1 MFILVYLGGKSQQY
15 TLQQISKLTK
25 AMKHSTIFFFVLLS
39 TTIFSQTKYEP
50 QILILAP
57 NTTKYE
63 KAFDK
68 EISNC
73 NKKLKSNLKIS
84 EQEKILNSSEF
95 KEQPENIQIITKS
108 EFEFS
113 KNLDFFKQ
121 ASYLSERYLSYRFFE
136 KFPNVLIKLKDVKSQ
151 GTLDDLK
158 IHSENEKLQYVLNFS
173 SIELYK
179 ENNIGYAKITAQLY
193 DNLTNSILLDKTYSG
208 DWKNPGFEFS
218 CDDKTINC
226 TINNALSQALYDVI
240 YTIASDSPT
249 LKREKQLSQ
258 ERYNVLINDYFKKSF
273 DKETLKN
280 IVSPL
285 DKEINID
292 SCYQNLFNDDQ
303 TKFISFFS
311 QQVSGQDLKTLT
323 ENKKDKNVN
332 IVTNKD
338 IKDEGYLN
346 EIPKTY
352 SYIVKGVNYKGKWY
366 YEKSEVT
373 YFEAKTSIAGQQKFF
388 NNLQKWNFFKENS
401 TEFNPDFWETN
412 QFKKVPD
419 LKKDPEWEKY
429 GKSIW
434 ETDEINNRPYI
445 GLYEIVANKMQDDI
459 QKENTV
465 FDKNKKE
472 LFAKFYQDLKTKN
485 SETFNKISEHS
496 LIYPTNKTI
505 VINPALITNKK
516 GAKTIHYFVIFDNQP
531 NVYEWIYFDPKIM
544 TDDLFGSEVV
554 DQISSLTEWNFSVDN
569 LNDMEFWNKYV
580 LLKTEDGYKYL
591 REIK

>member
-1 MFILVYLGGKSQQY
+1 
-15 TLQQISKLTK
+15 
-25 AMKHSTIFFFVLLS
+25 MKHLTTFFFSLLS

-57 NTTKYE
+57 NVTKYE

-68 EISNC
+68 EILNC
-73 NKKLKSNLKIS
+73 NKKLQTNLKIS

-95 KEQPENIQIITKS
+95 KKQPENIQIITKS
-108 EFEFS
+108 EIEFS

-121 ASYLSERYLSYRFFE
+121 ASYFSERYLSYRFFE

-179 ENNIGYAKITAQLY
+179 ENNIGYAKITVQLY
-193 DNLTNSILLDKTYSG
+193 DKVTNSILLDKTYLG

-249 LKREKQLSQ
+249 LKREKQISQ
-258 ERYNVLINDYFKKSF
+258 ERYNILINDYFKKSF

-285 DKEINID
+285 DKEINLD
-292 SCYQNLFNDDQ
+292 SSYQTLFNDDQ
-303 TKFISFFS
+303 TKFISFFL

-338 IKDEGYLN
+338 IKEEGYLN

-366 YEKSEVT
+366 YEKSSVT
-373 YFEAKTSIAGQQKFF
+373 YFEAKTLIEGQRIFF

-401 TEFNPDFWETN
+401 TEFNPEFWETN

-419 LKKDPEWEKY
+419 LKKDPDWEKY

-459 QKENTV
+459 QKENTE

-472 LFAKFYQDLKTKN
+472 LFDKFYQDQKTKN
-485 SETFNKISEHS
+485 FETFNKISEHS

-516 GAKTIHYFVIFDNQP
+516 GEKTIHYFVIFNNQP
-531 NVYEWIYFDPKIM
+531 NVYEWIYFEPKIM

-580 LLKTEDGYKYL
+580 LLKTGNEYKYL
-591 REIK
+591 KEIK